1 MAVMPVQPPKFKP
14 LAGSTGVPRMRHFPP
29 NQGSGG
35 AKFAIWPDSMLL
47 KQVTTG
53 TITPPNPNGS
63 LSAFPGPIVINETGQ
78 TSVLT
83 VTFSASSGAP
93 AQTYWPAFSYGGAA
107 AIESQISPASPV
119 ACAAG
124 FVPVFSISSSGAPA
138 GATTFY
144 TYCGLFPRQWYRQ
157 GTATNLG
164 STNTLAYPLANFLGV
179 GPVAAGDSS
188 SIVGFASSAS
198 DMIFDTLGQVAPDR
212 RQPYGPTV
220 STSPLQSLNS
230 VYPVE
235 DANPNAGI
243 WELNLIQSLVDPP
256 NGIAVGINI
265 DATTGLPVWDTTQT
279 QVATL
284 YAHQNGQYQGV
295 AGDTYARVY
304 GQFLSTVVI

>member
-14 LAGSTGVPRMRHFPP
+14 LAGSTGVPRVRHFSP

-35 AKFAIWPDSMLL
+35 ANFAIWPGSMLL

-63 LSAFPGPIVINETGQ
+63 LSAFAGPIVISESNQ

-83 VTFSASSGAP
+83 VTFTTSAGAP
-93 AQTYWPAFSYGGAA
+93 AQTYWPAFSYSGAGS
-107 AIESQISPASPV
+107 IESQISPASPV
-119 ACAAG
+119 FAPAG
-124 FVPVFSISSSGAPA
+124 QVPVFSISASGAPA
-138 GATTFY
+138 GATGFN
-144 TYCGLFPRQWYRQ
+144 TYCGLFPRQWYQ
-157 GTATNLG
+157 QHAATTLG
-164 STNTLAYPLANFLGV
+164 STYTIVYPLTNFLGV
-179 GPVAAGDSS
+179 GPVAAGDSAN
-188 SIVGFASSAS
+188 IVGFASDPS
-198 DMIFDTLGQVAPDR
+198 DQIFDTLGNAAPNR
-212 RQPYGPTV
+212 RSPYGPTL

-235 DANPNAGI
+235 DANPNVGI
-243 WELNLIQSLVDPP
+243 WELNLIQALIDPP

-284 YAHQNGQYQGV
+284 FSHQNGQYQGV
-295 AGDTYARVY
+295 SGDTYARVY
-304 GQFLSTVVI
+304 GQFLSTAVI